1 MWRALPSE
9 GRVAVCLAQLAL
21 ATLALAVAR
30 GRRLSN
36 RGRITAVASVA
47 VFTQI
52 AWLCTAPRAEVVQA
66 NSFSPASELS
76 ELSKF
81 TPGELLECENA
92 SSAKPSFSSSRRV
105 CVSSCLSGG
114 GCYPRVRGF
123 CVSKR
128 RASACSE
135 FDSAIDFAEWHVHT
149 GDRGA
154 VKLPITHEKCDLGFH
169 STTVEKKDSRV
180 KWHRGLSVV
189 LDAVFQDAE
198 TGHLYHEL
206 EKLLASLH
214 LTGAFDSDGRK
225 HDALSRARVFWFA
238 SRRSVSKVTESVL
251 NEYFAETLQG
261 TSAQMMNAK
270 TIDFIELRDD
280 DREWCFEEAV
290 IVRSGFGS
298 LTPGKTA
305 TNALRRA
312 LMPACGLDP
321 SAEVTRGEISS
332 LQALVFDRAA
342 PRSFRNRKALVAQL
356 RSALGG
362 VEVRTASSSLS
373 TCEQMKIVSD
383 ADVIV
388 TPHGSQHALFLFAK
402 RRAIIV
408 EVQPYLYFNPED
420 ILFLPRSG
428 MGFRVYES
436 MGLPDFTSW
445 PTHRIFSNFGW
456 RDCMASHACRARTRK
471 APVIDNVTDVLEF
484 IRRISDASGSFARR
498 GEFPAAASPSAALAR
513 EVY

>member
-1 MWRALPSE
+1 MSSSVSTDFVQVWRALPSE
-9 GRVAVCLAQLAL
+9 GRVAVCLVQLAL
-21 ATLALAVAR
+21 ATLAFVVAR
-30 GRRLSN
+30 FRRLGS
-36 RGRITAVASVA
+36 RGRITSVTLVA
-47 VFTQI
+47 VLTQI
-52 AWLCTAPRAEVVQA
+52 AWLCTAPRADVIQA

-76 ELSKF
+76 KLSRF
-81 TPGELLECENA
+81 SPGELLDCENV
-92 SSAKPSFSSSRRV
+92 SSTKPSFSSLRRV

-128 RASACSE
+128 GASTCSE
-135 FDSAIDFAEWHVHT
+135 FDSAIDFAEWHVHA
-149 GDRGA
+149 GDKYA

-169 STTVEKKDSRV
+169 STSTTVEKKASRV
-180 KWHRGLSVV
+180 KWHRGLNVV
-189 LDAVFQDAE
+189 LDALFQDAE
-198 TGHLYHEL
+198 TGHVYHEL

-214 LTGAFDSDGRK
+214 LTGAFDNVGAE
-225 HDALSRARVFWFA
+225 HDALSHARMFWFA

-251 NEYFAETLQG
+251 NEYFAETLRG
-261 TSAQMMNAK
+261 TSAPMMNTK
-270 TIDFIELRDD
+270 SIDFIELRDD

-290 IVRSGFGS
+290 LVRSGFGS
-298 LTPGKTA
+298 LTPGKIA

-312 LMPACGLDP
+312 MMPVCGLDP

-332 LQALVFDRAA
+332 LQALIFDRAA
-342 PRSFRNRKALVAQL
+342 PRSFRNRKTLVAQL

-362 VEVRTASSSLS
+362 VEVRTASGSLS

-408 EVQPYLYFNPED
+408 EVQPYLYFNPGD
-420 ILFLPRSG
+420 ILFLSRSG

-471 APVIDNVTDVLEF
+471 VPVIVNVTDVLEF
-484 IRRISDASGSFARR
+484 IRRI
-498 GEFPAAASPSAALAR
+498 
-513 EVY
+513 